1 MSGSIK
7 AGNGSRAVVLCPIS
21 RGQLPSI
28 HAIARCSM
36 ISIASR
42 QNLESI
48 MSASYS
54 LMAVGEGVVLNVTGF
69 VGTIVVS
76 VKSTQ
81 LVLHEMAPIKRN
93 IAETITLALAVLTL
107 VTQVRANP
115 NATVGHQAPPPFIAG
130 ESTERACFTP
140 NYLCSPPP
148 PSSSPPPP
156 RLFSPPPPRLVI
168 SPPPLIL
175 DPSPSPLLGPSPPP
189 RLGPSPSP
197 LLGAFPPGIDAPLVT
212 TPAGASKSQAGL
224 ILGICAALLG
234 AALIGLF
241 LFCFLRP
248 RIRLKS
254 SVKPA
259 QRANSGLPTDTV
271 ARPYT
276 FKEIKNMTRNFSQ
289 GELLSSGAYGEVYKG
304 TPPMGGRSLAV
315 KRIKDE
321 NDDGEASFLAEV
333 NSLRQIRHRN
343 LLQLRGWCEAKEG
356 MFLVYDYMC
365 NSSLDKWLHPKP
377 NPNEVSLFQ
386 NLTWNVRFSI
396 LSGVASGLEYLH
408 EGWVQCVL
416 HRDVKSSNV
425 MLDAD
430 FNPYLGDFGLAGT
443 LGYMAPEMH
452 YTGKATKE
460 TDVYAFGVLVLEV
473 VCGRRPFLHLQDG
486 DNPGDFLLL
495 DRVWRAHEAGTILQM
510 VDQKLMEP
518 DVEGSSHEQDELMAS
533 TLQWGLLCC
542 LPNSSERPSM
552 RLVHQWFQSREV
564 GAVETPSL
572 PATKPTAPTSTDRY
586 MFTMPQSSEGT
597 SSASQSSD
605 TTRSS
610 TKTNMTFQTSR

>member
-1 MSGSIK
+1 
-7 AGNGSRAVVLCPIS
+7 
-21 RGQLPSI
+21 
-28 HAIARCSM
+28 
-36 ISIASR
+36 
-42 QNLESI
+42 
-48 MSASYS
+48 
-54 LMAVGEGVVLNVTGF
+54 
-69 VGTIVVS
+69 
-76 VKSTQ
+76 
-81 LVLHEMAPIKRN
+81 MAPIKRN
-93 IAETITLALAVLTL
+93 IAETISTLALAVLSL
-107 VTQVRANP
+107 VTVVP
-115 NATVGHQAPPPFIAG
+115 VSGGLFCPPPSPIVG
-130 ESTERACFTP
+130 VYGACTLP
-140 NYLCSPPP
+140 LP

-156 RLFSPPPPRLVI
+156 GLVI
-168 SPPPLIL
+168 SPPPSNL
-175 DPSPSPLLGPSPPP
+175 DPSPSPLS
-189 RLGPSPSP
+189 
-197 LLGAFPPGIDAPLVT
+197 GAFPPGIDAPLVT

-224 ILGICAALLG
+224 ISGICAALLV

-248 RIRLKS
+248 GIRLKS
-254 SVKPA
+254 SVKPT
-259 QRANSGLPTDTV
+259 QRANSGLPTDTI

-289 GELLSSGAYGEVYKG
+289 CELLSSGAYGAVYKG
-304 TPPMGGRSLAV
+304 TPPIGGRSLAV

-377 NPNEVSLFQ
+377 NPNEVTLFQ

-430 FNPYLGDFGLAGT
+430 FNPYLGDFGLARLVDHQKLHKTTTPAGT

-495 DRVWRAHEAGTILQM
+495 DRVWRAHEAGNILQM
-510 VDQKLMEP
+510 VDQKLLEP
-518 DVEGSSHEQDELMAS
+518 DVQGSSHEQDELMAS
-533 TLQWGLLCC
+533 TLQWGLLCS

-597 SSASQSSD
+597 SSASLSSD